1 MNRNSWLILRCKRCV
16 FYRPACSAY
25 GHCKVLE
32 ELNMYT
38 LVHSYKACPCWKEL
52 NKDELD

>member
-16 FYRPACSAY
+16 FYRPVCSAY